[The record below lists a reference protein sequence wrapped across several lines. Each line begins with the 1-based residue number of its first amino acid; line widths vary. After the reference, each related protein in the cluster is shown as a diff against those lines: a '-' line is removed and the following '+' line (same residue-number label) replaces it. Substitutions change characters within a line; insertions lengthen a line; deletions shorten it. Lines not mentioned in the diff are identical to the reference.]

1 MTDLLNQVTPLTKG
15 IIWLPDGSPETSR
28 RFYREIDYLLNGLLT
43 ATLKQS
49 VETSQVLV
57 GENFGESFF
66 VFVGLKTNA
75 KELTNFL
82 DLIKTQLAAETNLLL
97 IDETNSFSQLKSSV
111 PTEVFNRIQP
121 IQ

>member
-15 IIWLPDGSPETSR
+15 IIWLPDGSLETSR